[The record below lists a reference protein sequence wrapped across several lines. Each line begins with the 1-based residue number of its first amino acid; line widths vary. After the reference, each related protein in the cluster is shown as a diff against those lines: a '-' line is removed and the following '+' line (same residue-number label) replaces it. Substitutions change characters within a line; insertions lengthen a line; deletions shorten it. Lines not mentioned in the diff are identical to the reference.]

1 MASVDPEAGVFDGPG
16 QARKL
21 IRAIEWSATPLGPV
35 RSWSPV
41 LRTMVRACLAS
52 SFPMLIHWGPQRVA
66 LYNDAFA
73 VLIGGK
79 HPAALGRPAKETW
92 PEAWDVVGGRLNDVI
107 LNGHTVQAEDEQRI
121 LYRNGYPEECYF
133 SYSHSPIDDL
143 DDSTAGV
150 LTVSTE
156 TTAKV
161 LHERRMRVVREL
173 GAVSSTDAGGP
184 AETCR
189 AVLRVLATA
198 RETMPFAVA
207 FLRAD
212 GDPVEKVADYGVTPG
227 SSVPGLTDPGPDPA
241 GRSTGCWHPAGWR
254 R

>member
-1 MASVDPEAGVFDGPG
+1 
-16 QARKL
+16 
-21 IRAIEWSATPLGPV
+21 
-35 RSWSPV
+35 
-41 LRTMVRACLAS
+41 MV
-52 SFPMLIHWGPQRVA
+52 IHWGPQRVA

-79 HPAALGRPAKETW
+79 HPAALGRPAKDTW
-92 PEAWDVVGGRLNDVI
+92 PEAWEVVGGRLDEVI
-107 LNGHTVQAEDEQRI
+107 VHGHTMHAEDEQRI

-133 SYSHSPIDDL
+133 SYSHSPIDDV
-143 DDSTAGV
+143 DGSTAGV
-150 LTVSTE
+150 FTVSTE

-173 GAVSSTDAGGP
+173 GAVSSTDAGSP

-207 FLRAD
+207 FLRED
-212 GDPVEKVADYGVTPG
+212 GGPVREGRGLRAGPG
-227 SSVPGLTDPGPDPA
+227 RVCPGIDRPGA
-241 GRSTGCWHPAGWR
+241 GSGRVDRTGCWTPAGWR